1 MDAHQRTRWLPEPPP
16 EPRRLVVG
24 ITGASAPHLAIH
36 LLEALRRLGTVE
48 THLVIS
54 GAAARTLEIETGRRP
69 AEVAALADVWHRR
82 GDIAAAIA
90 SGSFPTMGM
99 AVVPCSMKTLAG
111 IAHGYSDDLLT
122 RAADVCLK
130 ERRPLV
136 LVARETPLSL
146 VHLRN
151 MVAAT
156 EAGATVLP
164 PMPAFYQQPRS
175 IEDLL
180 AHLTGKV
187 LDQFGIAHDL
197 YPRWRGPRPV
207 GQCRE
212 GALR

>member
-1 MDAHQRTRWLPEPPP
+1 MPSAQH
-16 EPRRLVVG
+16 LVVG
-24 ITGASAPHLAIH
+24 ITGASAPHLGIH
-36 LLEALRRLGTVE
+36 LLRSLRQLGTVE

-54 GAAARTLEIETGRRP
+54 RAAVRTIEIETGLRL
-69 AEVAALADVWHRR
+69 AEVAALADVFHPR
-82 GDIAAAIA
+82 GDIAASIA
-90 SGSFPTMGM
+90 SGSFRTMGM

-151 MVAAT
+151 MVAVT

-164 PMPAFYQQPRS
+164 PMPAFYQRPQS
-175 IEDLL
+175 IDDLL

-187 LDQFGIAHDL
+187 LDQFAIEHDL
-197 YPRWRGPRPV
+197 YPRWQGLAESDQPA
-207 GQCRE
+207 Q
-212 GALR
+212 GALL